1 MAARPIVRPRSQ
13 IQRYTFLKRRRPV
26 RCVHQDPEPV
36 RLASAAAVVRH
47 EVDVGKIAL
56 GRWSNFQGPN
66 RNESLGERR
75 PVQCI
80 GKAPDPGRISRTDAD
95 VRYTTDLSRGSG
107 RWVISKSTALE
118 GASCGAW
125 SILDDSF

>member
-36 RLASAAAVVRH
+36 RLSSAAAVVRH
-47 EVDVGKIAL
+47 EVDIGKIVAD
-56 GRWSNFQGPN
+56 GNFQGPN
-66 RNESLGERR
+66 RNKSLGERR

-118 GASCGAW
+118 GA
-125 SILDDSF
+125 LYQV